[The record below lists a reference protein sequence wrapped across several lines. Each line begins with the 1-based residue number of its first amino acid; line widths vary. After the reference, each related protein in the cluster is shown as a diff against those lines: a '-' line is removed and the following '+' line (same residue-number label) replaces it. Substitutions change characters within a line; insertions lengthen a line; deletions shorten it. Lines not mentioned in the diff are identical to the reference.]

1 MLWEKSVGM
10 SNFVKDGAKRERYA
24 AVERVRE
31 GWIRHLIDLSRRN
44 NLLYYRELK
53 RGTLDFSDCNSKALK
68 ELLTGK
74 TVPLIRLLPQAEE
87 LKAAAQV
94 QGIRRR
100 ALANLEEKGL
110 ETLFLALGMAT
121 WTPTDGGRPPEAA
134 VLLLPIQVDARGAI
148 KLKRSGEV
156 QVNPVLLHV
165 LETEYGCQVT
175 PEHLLGEAESVGED
189 ESPDLES
196 VYSELT
202 KAASEVKGFE
212 IKTRAVLSN
221 FSFQKM
227 AMVRDL
233 RDRLSEMVANDMIS
247 AIAGDMRSRQ
257 NVRGTTQNID
267 LRELDRISP
276 DNEFL
281 VFDADSSQL
290 QVIHAA
296 LAGRNGVIQGPP
308 GTGKSQTIANLI
320 AALAASGQRILFV
333 AEKRAALEVVKTR
346 LEQKGLGH
354 LLLDLHGAAISRRQV
369 LQQVAE
375 SLILVRNIS
384 PADTGNLHQRFVDRR
399 KRLNDH
405 VARLHDKREPS
416 VKSVYEIQAEL
427 LLQFSESERINI
439 RFRGVELNRL
449 SAEKADTVEQLLA
462 QVSSGE
468 LTSLFLGDH
477 PSPWTKVKFLSGNAA
492 LHASDVVR
500 KIARAHL
507 PAFSECLQTLILT
520 TKLEP
525 PTNLNE
531 AEQLIALIEDVEKT
545 LFLYSEDIFKQ
556 DLEKQVNALSPLRN
570 GFIAESLALLFDS
583 NFKNALSTLKKLRK
597 AGETSNGQLIQEV
610 TKASEQLSRWGWL
623 SRSASVPCQ
632 VRSLSAARDNLNAL
646 LTDLDRIEPD
656 LGRGNLSQLPLPNLK
671 KLFNELAADADLNIP
686 LLVARLNDIERAIEQ
701 CGASSIIAELIRL
714 KSDPSLWSKQL
725 KYAWFASCLDQARAQ
740 DSALTVFHRETHE
753 QLIEEFR
760 ALDQERLKISSN
772 RVRRAHAERAIAAMN
787 AYPEQEALVRHEA
800 AKKARH
806 LPLRKLLAEAPDVLT
821 SISPC
826 WMASPLSVSQLLD
839 ADRRY
844 FDVVIFDEGSQVLP
858 EDAVPALL
866 RAERAVVAG
875 DKYQLPPT
883 TFFAGGL
890 DEEEEAESP
899 SPVEGL
905 ESLLDLMSSFLET
918 WELLWHYRSR
928 DEALIAFSNRHIY
941 HDRLITFPSPGGS
954 ASISHVLVSC
964 IPGQD
969 GQEESAS
976 REVQRV
982 VELVLQHATE
992 QPNETLGVI
1001 TMGIKHA
1008 QRIEAA
1014 LDAAL
1019 GERPELA
1026 AFFEESR
1033 SERFFVKN
1041 LERVQ
1046 GDERD
1051 AILLSV
1057 GYGKDRSGRLLYR
1070 FGPLL
1075 TKGGERRLN
1084 VAVTRARQRMTL
1096 VSSFDHHDMDPNR
1109 SSSRGVELLRLYIQY
1124 AASEGKILGET
1135 EESGVQ
1141 LNPFEK
1147 DIYDALT
1154 GKGISLLPQ
1163 WGVSSYR
1170 IDMVAQHPQQ
1180 PGRFVLAIECDGA
1193 SYHSLPTARD
1203 RDRLRQQQLQALGWR
1218 FHRIWSTDWFMRRE
1232 KEIQRAVDAYEAAV
1246 KYANQVDVQKN
1257 KPTKPVPQTAQP
1269 CTSQSLTPEINSPT
1283 ALRGRRPNV
1292 PKRAKI
1298 DDYTQAEL
1306 MSLIR
1311 WILSDGCLRTHEE
1324 ILKEMLPEL
1333 GFKRRGARID
1343 RAVFAAIERLRSFR

>member
-31 GWIRHLIDLSRRN
+31 GWIRRLIDLSRRN

-100 ALANLEEKGL
+100 AVANLEEKGL

-134 VLLLPIQVDARGAI
+134 VLLVPIHVDARGAI

-189 ESPDLES
+189 ESPDLEA

-281 VFDADSSQL
+281 VFDADSSQQ

-296 LAGRNGVIQGPP
+296 LARRNGVIQGPP

-320 AALAASGQRILFV
+320 ATLAASGQRILFV

-354 LLLDLHGAAISRRQV
+354 LLLDLHGAAISRREV

-375 SLILVRNIS
+375 SLTLVRNIS

-405 VARLHDKREPS
+405 VARLHDKRKPS
-416 VKSVYEIQAEL
+416 DKSIYEIQAEL

-449 SAEKADTVEQLLA
+449 SAQKADTVAEGLGQI
-462 QVSSGE
+462 SRGE
-468 LTSLFLGDH
+468 LASLFLGDH
-477 PSPWTKVKFLSGNAA
+477 PSPWMTAKLLSKDAA
-492 LHASDVVR
+492 WKAYDVVLR
-500 KIARAHL
+500 IATVHL
-507 PAFSECLQTLILT
+507 PAFSKCLETL
-520 TKLEP
+520 KLEP
-525 PTNLNE
+525 PISLNK
-531 AEQLIALIEDVEKT
+531 ARQLIAFIEDIEKT

-556 DLEKQVNALSPLRN
+556 DLEKQVTALSPLRN

-583 NFKNALSTLKKLRK
+583 NFKNVLSTLKKLRK
-597 AGETSNGQLIQEV
+597 AGETSNGQLFQEV
-610 TKASEQLSRWGWL
+610 TKASEQLSHWRSL

-632 VRSLSAARDNLNAL
+632 VTSLSAARDNLKVL
-646 LTDLDRIEPD
+646 LTDLELIEPD
-656 LGRGNLSQLPLPNLK
+656 LGQGNLSQLPLQYLK
-671 KLFNELAADADLNIP
+671 ELFNELAADRATPELVADLKE
-686 LLVARLNDIERAIEQ
+686 IERTIEQ
-701 CGASSIIAELIRL
+701 CGASSIIAELRRL
-714 KSDPSLWSKQL
+714 KSDPSLWQKQF

-753 QLIEEFR
+753 QVIEEFR
-760 ALDQERLKISSN
+760 ALDQERVKISSN
-772 RVRRAHAERAIAAMN
+772 RVQRAHAERVIAAMN
-787 AYPEQEALVRHEA
+787 AYPEQEALVRREA

-806 LPLRKLLAEAPDVLT
+806 LPLRQLLAEAPDVLT

-844 FDVVIFDEGSQVLP
+844 FDVVIFDEASQVLP

-866 RAERAVVAG
+866 RAQRAVVAG

-941 HDRLITFPSPGGS
+941 HDRLITFPSPGGL

-1033 SERFFVKN
+1033 PERFFVKN
-1041 LERVQ
+1041 LEQVQ

-1135 EESGVQ
+1135 EQSGVP

-1154 GKGISLLPQ
+1154 GKGISLVPQ

-1203 RDRLRQQQLQALGWR
+1203 RDRLRQQQLEALGWR

-1246 KYANQVDVQKN
+1246 KYANQLDAQNN
-1257 KPTKPVPQTAQP
+1257 KPTKPVPQTTQP
-1269 CTSQSLTPEINSPT
+1269 FTSQSLTPEINSPT
-1283 ALRGRRPNV
+1283 ALRGTRPNV
-1292 PKRAKI
+1292 PKRSKI

-1311 WILSDGCLRTHEE
+1311 WILSDGCLRTDEE
-1324 ILKEMLPEL
+1324 ILKVMLPEL
-1333 GFKRRGARID
+1333 GFKRRGSRID
-1343 RAVFAAIERLRSFR
+1343 QAVFAAIERLRSSR

>member
-1 MLWEKSVGM
+1 M
-10 SNFVKDGAKRERYA
+10 SNFGKDGANRSRYA

-31 GWIRHLIDLSRRN
+31 GWIRRLIDLSRRN

-53 RGTLDFSDCNSKALK
+53 TGTLDFSECNSKALK

-134 VLLLPIQVDARGAI
+134 VLLVPIHVDARGAI
-148 KLKRSGEV
+148 KLKRSGEL

-165 LETEYGCQVT
+165 LEAEYGCQVT
-175 PEHLLGEAESVGED
+175 PECLLGEAESVGED
-189 ESPDLES
+189 ESPDLEA

-202 KAASEVKGFE
+202 KAASELKGFE

-247 AIAGDMRSRQ
+247 AIAGDITARQ
-257 NVRGTTQNID
+257 NVRGTSQNID
-267 LRELDRISP
+267 VRELDRISP

-281 VFDADSSQL
+281 VFDADSSQQ

-320 AALAASGQRILFV
+320 ATLAASGQRILFV

-354 LLLDLHGAAISRRQV
+354 LLLDLHGAAISRREV

-375 SLILVRNIS
+375 SLTQVRNIS
-384 PADTGNLHQRFVDRR
+384 PADIGNIHQRFVDRR

-405 VARLHDKREPS
+405 VARLHDKRKPS
-416 VKSVYEIQAEL
+416 DKSVYEIQAEL
-427 LLQFSESERINI
+427 LWQFSESERINI

-449 SAEKADTVEQLLA
+449 AENAETVAERLGQI
-462 QVSSGE
+462 SRGE
-468 LTSLFLGDH
+468 LASLFLGDH
-477 PSPWTKVKFLSGNAA
+477 RSPWMTVKLLSVDAA
-492 LHASDVVR
+492 SQASDVVQR
-500 KIARAHL
+500 IATVRL
-507 PAFSECLQTLILT
+507 PEFSECLETLILI

-525 PTNLNE
+525 PISLNK
-531 AEQLIALIEDVEKT
+531 ARQLIAFIEDVEKT

-570 GFIAESLALLFDS
+570 GFIAESLAFLFDS
-583 NFKNALSTLKKLRK
+583 NFKNAVSTLKKLRK
-597 AGETSNGQLIQEV
+597 AGETSNGQLFEEV
-610 TKASEQLSRWGWL
+610 TKASEQLSHWRSL

-632 VRSLSAARDNLNAL
+632 VTSLSAARDNLNAL
-646 LTDLDRIEPD
+646 LTDLERIEPD
-656 LGRGNLSQLPLPNLK
+656 LGRGNLSQLPLQYLK
-671 KLFNELAADADLNIP
+671 ELFNELAADRDTP
-686 LLVARLNDIERAIEQ
+686 QLVAGLKEIERTIEQ
-701 CGASSIIAELIRL
+701 CGASLIIAELRRL
-714 KSDPSLWSKQL
+714 KSDPSLWQKQF

-760 ALDQERLKISSN
+760 VLDQERVKISSN
-772 RVRRAHAERAIAAMN
+772 RVRRAHAERVIAAMN
-787 AYPEQEALVRHEA
+787 AYPEQEALVRREA

-844 FDVVIFDEGSQVLP
+844 FDVVIFDEASQVLP

-866 RAERAVVAG
+866 RAQRAVVAG

-941 HDRLITFPSPGGS
+941 NDRLITFPSPGGS
-954 ASISHVLVSC
+954 PSISHVLVSC

-1026 AFFEESR
+1026 AFFDEGR
-1033 SERFFVKN
+1033 PERFFVKN

-1057 GYGKDRSGRLLYR
+1057 GYGKDRSGRLVYR

-1096 VSSFDHHDMDPNR
+1096 VSSFDHHDMDPDR

-1135 EESGVQ
+1135 EQSGVP

-1203 RDRLRQQQLQALGWR
+1203 RDRLRQQQLEALGWR
-1218 FHRIWSTDWFMRRE
+1218 FHRIWSTDWFMRRD

-1246 KYANQVDVQKN
+1246 KYANQVDAQKN

-1269 CTSQSLTPEINSPT
+1269 FTSQSLTPEINSPT
-1283 ALRGRRPNV
+1283 ALRGTRPNV
-1292 PKRAKI
+1292 PKRSKI
-1298 DDYTQAEL
+1298 DDYTQTEL

-1311 WILSDGCLRTHEE
+1311 WILSDGCLRTDEE

-1343 RAVFAAIERLRSFR
+1343 QAVFAAIERLRSSR

>member
-1 MLWEKSVGM
+1 
-10 SNFVKDGAKRERYA
+10 
-24 AVERVRE
+24 
-31 GWIRHLIDLSRRN
+31 
-44 NLLYYRELK
+44 
-53 RGTLDFSDCNSKALK
+53 
-68 ELLTGK
+68 
-74 TVPLIRLLPQAEE
+74 
-87 LKAAAQV
+87 
-94 QGIRRR
+94 
-100 ALANLEEKGL
+100 
-110 ETLFLALGMAT
+110 
-121 WTPTDGGRPPEAA
+121 
-134 VLLLPIQVDARGAI
+134 
-148 KLKRSGEV
+148 
-156 QVNPVLLHV
+156 
-165 LETEYGCQVT
+165 
-175 PEHLLGEAESVGED
+175 
-189 ESPDLES
+189 
-196 VYSELT
+196 
-202 KAASEVKGFE
+202 
-212 IKTRAVLSN
+212 
-221 FSFQKM
+221 
-227 AMVRDL
+227 
-233 RDRLSEMVANDMIS
+233 
-247 AIAGDMRSRQ
+247 
-257 NVRGTTQNID
+257 
-267 LRELDRISP
+267 
-276 DNEFL
+276 
-281 VFDADSSQL
+281 
-290 QVIHAA
+290 
-296 LAGRNGVIQGPP
+296 
-308 GTGKSQTIANLI
+308 
-320 AALAASGQRILFV
+320 
-333 AEKRAALEVVKTR
+333 VKTR

-354 LLLDLHGAAISRRQV
+354 LLLDLHGAAISRREV

-375 SLILVRNIS
+375 NLTLVRNIS

-405 VARLHDKREPS
+405 VARLHDKRKPS
-416 VKSVYEIQAEL
+416 DKSIYEIQAEL
-427 LLQFSESERINI
+427 LLQFSESEQINI

-449 SAEKADTVEQLLA
+449 SAEKADTVAEGLGQI
-462 QVSSGE
+462 SRGE
-468 LTSLFLGDH
+468 LASLFLGDH
-477 PSPWTKVKFLSGNAA
+477 RSPWMTAKLLSKDAA
-492 LHASDVVR
+492 WKAYDVVLR
-500 KIARAHL
+500 IARVHL
-507 PAFSECLQTLILT
+507 PAFSKCLETL
-520 TKLEP
+520 KLEP
-525 PTNLNE
+525 PISLNK
-531 AEQLIALIEDVEKT
+531 ARQLIAFIEDIEKT

-556 DLEKQVNALSPLRN
+556 DLEKQVTALSPLRN

-583 NFKNALSTLKKLRK
+583 NFKNVLSTLKKLRK
-597 AGETSNGQLIQEV
+597 AGETSNGQLFQEV
-610 TKASEQLSRWGWL
+610 TKASEQLSHWRSL

-632 VRSLSAARDNLNAL
+632 VTSLSAARDNLKVL
-646 LTDLDRIEPD
+646 LTDLELIEPD
-656 LGRGNLSQLPLPNLK
+656 LGQGNLSQLPLQYLK
-671 KLFNELAADADLNIP
+671 ELFNELAADRATPELVADLKE
-686 LLVARLNDIERAIEQ
+686 IERTIEQ
-701 CGASSIIAELIRL
+701 CGASSIIAELRRL
-714 KSDPSLWSKQL
+714 KSDPSLWQKQF
-725 KYAWFASCLDQARAQ
+725 KYAWLASCLDQARAQ
-740 DSALTVFHRETHE
+740 DSALTVFHRESHE

-760 ALDQERLKISSN
+760 ALDQERVKISSN
-772 RVRRAHAERAIAAMN
+772 RVRRAHAERVIAAMN
-787 AYPEQEALVRHEA
+787 AYPEQEALVRREA

-844 FDVVIFDEGSQVLP
+844 FDVVIFDEASQVLP

-866 RAERAVVAG
+866 RAQRAVVAG

-941 HDRLITFPSPGGS
+941 NDRLITFPNPGGS

-964 IPGQD
+964 ISGQD

-976 REVQRV
+976 WEVQRV

-992 QPNETLGVI
+992 RPNETLGVI

-1026 AFFEESR
+1026 AFFEEGR
-1033 SERFFVKN
+1033 PERFFVKN

-1075 TKGGERRLN
+1075 TNGGERRLN

-1135 EESGVQ
+1135 EQSGVP

-1203 RDRLRQQQLQALGWR
+1203 RDRLRQQQLEALGWR

-1246 KYANQVDVQKN
+1246 KYANQLDAQKN
-1257 KPTKPVPQTAQP
+1257 KPTQPVPQTAQP
-1269 CTSQSLTPEINSPT
+1269 FTSPSLTPEINSPT
-1283 ALRGRRPNV
+1283 ALRGTRPNV
-1292 PKRAKI
+1292 PKRSKI

-1311 WILSDGCLRTHEE
+1311 WILSDGCLRTDEE
-1324 ILKEMLPEL
+1324 ILKVMLPEL

-1343 RAVFAAIERLRSFR
+1343 QAVFAAIERLRSSR

>member
-31 GWIRHLIDLSRRN
+31 GWIRRLIDLSRRN

-134 VLLLPIQVDARGAI
+134 VLLVPIHVDARGAI

-156 QVNPVLLHV
+156 QVNPVLLHA

-175 PEHLLGEAESVGED
+175 PECLLGEAESVGED
-189 ESPDLES
+189 ESPDLEA

-202 KAASEVKGFE
+202 KAASEVQGFE

-247 AIAGDMRSRQ
+247 AIAGDITARQ
-257 NVRGTTQNID
+257 NVRGTSQNID
-267 LRELDRISP
+267 VRELDRISP

-281 VFDADSSQL
+281 VFDADSSQQ

-320 AALAASGQRILFV
+320 ATLAASGQRILFV

-354 LLLDLHGAAISRRQV
+354 LLLDLHGAAISRREV

-375 SLILVRNIS
+375 SLTLVRNIS

-405 VARLHDKREPS
+405 VARLHDKRKPS
-416 VKSVYEIQAEL
+416 DKSIYEIQAEL

-449 SAEKADTVEQLLA
+449 SAEKADTVAEGLGQI
-462 QVSSGE
+462 SRGE
-468 LTSLFLGDH
+468 LASLFLGDH
-477 PSPWTKVKFLSGNAA
+477 RSPWMTAKLLSKDAA
-492 LHASDVVR
+492 WKAYDVVLR
-500 KIARAHL
+500 IATVHL
-507 PAFSECLQTLILT
+507 PAFSKCLETL
-520 TKLEP
+520 KLEP
-525 PTNLNE
+525 PISLNK
-531 AEQLIALIEDVEKT
+531 ARQLIAFIEDVEKT

-583 NFKNALSTLKKLRK
+583 NFKNVLSTLKKLRK
-597 AGETSNGQLIQEV
+597 AGETSNGQLFQEV
-610 TKASEQLSRWGWL
+610 TKASEQLSHWRSL

-632 VRSLSAARDNLNAL
+632 VTSLSAARDSLKVL
-646 LTDLDRIEPD
+646 LTDLELIEPD
-656 LGRGNLSQLPLPNLK
+656 LGQGNLSQLPLQYLK
-671 KLFNELAADADLNIP
+671 ELFNKLAADRATPELVADLKE
-686 LLVARLNDIERAIEQ
+686 IERTIEQ
-701 CGASSIIAELIRL
+701 CGASSIIAELRRL
-714 KSDPSLWSKQL
+714 KSDPSLWQKQF

-760 ALDQERLKISSN
+760 ALDQERVKISSN

-787 AYPEQEALVRHEA
+787 AYPEQEALVRREA

-844 FDVVIFDEGSQVLP
+844 FDVVIFDEASQVLP

-866 RAERAVVAG
+866 RAQRAVVAG

-941 HDRLITFPSPGGS
+941 NDRLITFPSPGGS

-992 QPNETLGVI
+992 RPNETLGVI

-1026 AFFEESR
+1026 AFFDEGR
-1033 SERFFVKN
+1033 PERFFVKN

-1057 GYGKDRSGRLLYR
+1057 GYGKDSSGRLLYR

-1135 EESGVQ
+1135 EQSGVP

-1203 RDRLRQQQLQALGWR
+1203 RDRLRQQQLEALGWR

-1246 KYANQVDVQKN
+1246 KYGNQVDAQKN
-1257 KPTKPVPQTAQP
+1257 KPIKLVPQTAQP
-1269 CTSQSLTPEINSPT
+1269 FTSQSLTPEINSPT

-1292 PKRAKI
+1292 PKRSKI

-1311 WILSDGCLRTHEE
+1311 WILSDGCLRTDEE
-1324 ILKEMLPEL
+1324 ILKVMLAEL

-1343 RAVFAAIERLRSFR
+1343 QAVFAAIERLRSSR

>member
-1 MLWEKSVGM
+1 M
-10 SNFVKDGAKRERYA
+10 SNFVKDGAKRSRYA

-31 GWIRHLIDLSRRN
+31 GWIRRLIDLSRRN

-134 VLLLPIQVDARGAI
+134 VLLVPIHVDARGAI
-148 KLKRSGEV
+148 KLKRSGEL
-156 QVNPVLLHV
+156 QVNPVLLHA

-175 PEHLLGEAESVGED
+175 PECLLGEAESVGED
-189 ESPDLES
+189 ESPDLEA

-202 KAASEVKGFE
+202 KAASEVQGFE

-247 AIAGDMRSRQ
+247 AIAGDITARQ
-257 NVRGTTQNID
+257 NIRGTSQNID
-267 LRELDRISP
+267 VRELDRISP
-276 DNEFL
+276 DKEFL
-281 VFDADSSQL
+281 VFDADSSQQ
-290 QVIHAA
+290 QVIHAV

-320 AALAASGQRILFV
+320 ATLAASGQRILFV

-354 LLLDLHGAAISRRQV
+354 LLLDLHGAAISRREV

-375 SLILVRNIS
+375 SLTLVRNIS

-405 VARLHDKREPS
+405 VARLHDKRKPS
-416 VKSVYEIQAEL
+416 DKSIYEIQAEL

-462 QVSSGE
+462 EISSGE

-477 PSPWTKVKFLSGNAA
+477 PSPWMKVKLLSGNAA
-492 LHASDVVR
+492 LLASDVVR
-500 KIARAHL
+500 KIARDRL
-507 PAFSECLQTLILT
+507 PAFYECLETLIFT

-531 AEQLIALIEDVEKT
+531 AEQLITLIEDVEKT

-570 GFIAESLALLFDS
+570 GFIAENLAWLFDS
-583 NFKNALSTLKKLRK
+583 NFKKAISTLKKLRK
-597 AGETSNGQLIQEV
+597 AGETSNGQLFQEV
-610 TKASEQLSRWGWL
+610 TKASEQLSRWRWL

-632 VRSLSAARDNLNAL
+632 VTSLSAARDNLKVL
-646 LTDLDRIEPD
+646 LTDLNRIEPD
-656 LGRGNLSQLPLPNLK
+656 LGQGNLSQLPLQNLK
-671 KLFNELAADADLNIP
+671 ELFNELAADLNIP
-686 LLVARLNDIERAIEQ
+686 LLVARLKEIEREIEH
-701 CGASSIIAELIRL
+701 CGASSIIAEFRRL
-714 KSDPSLWSKQL
+714 KSDPSLWSKQF

-740 DSALTVFHRETHE
+740 DSALTVFNRETHE

-760 ALDQERLKISSN
+760 ALDQERVKISSN
-772 RVRRAHAERAIAAMN
+772 RVRRAHAERVIAAMN
-787 AYPEQEALVRHEA
+787 AYPEQEALVRREA

-844 FDVVIFDEGSQVLP
+844 FDVVIFDEASQVLP

-941 HDRLITFPSPGGS
+941 NDRLITFPSSGGS
-954 ASISHVLVSC
+954 PSISHVLVSC
-964 IPGQD
+964 IPGQE

-982 VELVLQHATE
+982 VELVIQHATE

-1026 AFFEESR
+1026 AFFDEGR
-1033 SERFFVKN
+1033 PERFFVKN

-1057 GYGKDRSGRLLYR
+1057 GYGKDRSGRLVYR

-1135 EESGVQ
+1135 EQSGVP

-1180 PGRFVLAIECDGA
+1180 AGRFVLAIECDGA
-1193 SYHSLPTARD
+1193 SYHSLGTARD
-1203 RDRLRQQQLQALGWR
+1203 RDRLRQQQLEALGWR
-1218 FHRIWSTDWFMRRE
+1218 FHRIWSTDWFLRRD

-1246 KYANQVDVQKN
+1246 KYANQVDAQKN

-1283 ALRGRRPNV
+1283 ALRGTRPNV
-1292 PKRAKI
+1292 PKRSKI
-1298 DDYTQAEL
+1298 DDYTQTEL

-1311 WILSDGCLRTHEE
+1311 WILSDGCLRTDEE
-1324 ILKEMLPEL
+1324 ILKVMLPEL

-1343 RAVFAAIERLRSFR
+1343 QAVFAAIERLRSSR

>member
-31 GWIRHLIDLSRRN
+31 GWIRRLIDLSRRN

-134 VLLLPIQVDARGAI
+134 VLLVPIHVDARGAI

-189 ESPDLES
+189 ESPDLEA

-247 AIAGDMRSRQ
+247 AIAGDLRARQ

-281 VFDADSSQL
+281 VFDADSSQQ

-320 AALAASGQRILFV
+320 ATLAASGQRILFV

-354 LLLDLHGAAISRRQV
+354 LLLDLHGAAISRREV

-375 SLILVRNIS
+375 SLTLVRNIS
-384 PADTGNLHQRFVDRR
+384 PADIGNLHQRFVDRR

-405 VARLHDKREPS
+405 VARLHDKRKPS
-416 VKSVYEIQAEL
+416 DKSIYEIQAEL

-449 SAEKADTVEQLLA
+449 SAQKADTVAEGLGQI
-462 QVSSGE
+462 SRGE
-468 LTSLFLGDH
+468 LASLFLGDH
-477 PSPWTKVKFLSGNAA
+477 PSPWMTAKLLSKDAA
-492 LHASDVVR
+492 WKAYDVVLR
-500 KIARAHL
+500 IATVHL
-507 PAFSECLQTLILT
+507 PAFFKCLETL
-520 TKLEP
+520 KLEP
-525 PTNLNE
+525 PISLNK
-531 AEQLIALIEDVEKT
+531 ARQLIAFIEDIEKT

-556 DLEKQVNALSPLRN
+556 DLEKQVTALSPLRN

-583 NFKNALSTLKKLRK
+583 NFKNVLSTLKKLLK
-597 AGETSNGQLIQEV
+597 AGETSNGQLFQEV
-610 TKASEQLSRWGWL
+610 TKASEQLSHWRSL

-632 VRSLSAARDNLNAL
+632 VTSLSAARYNLKVL
-646 LTDLDRIEPD
+646 LTDLELIEPD
-656 LGRGNLSQLPLPNLK
+656 LGQGNLSQLPLQNLK
-671 KLFNELAADADLNIP
+671 ELFNELAADLNIP
-686 LLVARLNDIERAIEQ
+686 LLVARLKEIERAIEQ
-701 CGASSIIAELIRL
+701 CGASSIITEFRRQ
-714 KSDPSLWSKQL
+714 KSQPSLWSKQF

-740 DSALTVFHRETHE
+740 DSALTVFNRETHE

-760 ALDQERLKISSN
+760 ALDQERVKISSN

-787 AYPEQEALVRHEA
+787 AYPEQEALVRREA

-806 LPLRKLLAEAPDVLT
+806 LPLRKLLADAPDVLT

-844 FDVVIFDEGSQVLP
+844 FDVVIFDEASQVLP

-866 RAERAVVAG
+866 RTERAIVAG

-941 HDRLITFPSPGGS
+941 NDRLITFPSPGG
-954 ASISHVLVSC
+954 APSISHVLVSC
-964 IPGQD
+964 ISGQD

-1033 SERFFVKN
+1033 PERFFVKN

-1057 GYGKDRSGRLLYR
+1057 GYGKDRSGRLVYR

-1135 EESGVQ
+1135 EQSGVP

-1203 RDRLRQQQLQALGWR
+1203 RDRLRQQQLKALGWR

-1246 KYANQVDVQKN
+1246 KYAHQVDAQKN
-1257 KPTKPVPQTAQP
+1257 KPIKPVPQTAQP
-1269 CTSQSLTPEINSPT
+1269 FTSQSLTPEINSPT
-1283 ALRGRRPNV
+1283 ALRGTRPNV
-1292 PKRAKI
+1292 PKRSKI
-1298 DDYTQAEL
+1298 DDYTQTEL

-1311 WILSDGCLRTHEE
+1311 WILSDGCLRTDEE
-1324 ILKEMLPEL
+1324 ILKVMLPEL

-1343 RAVFAAIERLRSFR
+1343 QAVFAAIERLRSSR

>member
-31 GWIRHLIDLSRRN
+31 GWIRRLIDLSRRN

-134 VLLLPIQVDARGAI
+134 VLLVPIHVDARGAI

-165 LETEYGCQVT
+165 LEAEYGCQVT
-175 PEHLLGEAESVGED
+175 PECLLGEAESVGED

-202 KAASEVKGFE
+202 KAASELKGFE

-247 AIAGDMRSRQ
+247 AIAGDITARQ
-257 NVRGTTQNID
+257 NVRGTSQNID
-267 LRELDRISP
+267 VRELDRISP

-281 VFDADSSQL
+281 VFDADSSQ
-290 QVIHAA
+290 QHVIHAA

-320 AALAASGQRILFV
+320 ATLAASGQRILFV

-354 LLLDLHGAAISRRQV
+354 LLLDLHGAAISRREV

-375 SLILVRNIS
+375 SLTLVRNIS

-405 VARLHDKREPS
+405 VARLHDKRKPS
-416 VKSVYEIQAEL
+416 DKSIYEIQAEL
-427 LLQFSESERINI
+427 LLQFSESEQINI

-449 SAEKADTVEQLLA
+449 SAEKADTVAESLGQI
-462 QVSSGE
+462 SRGE
-468 LTSLFLGDH
+468 LASLFLGDH
-477 PSPWTKVKFLSGNAA
+477 PSPWMTAKLLSKDAA
-492 LHASDVVR
+492 WKAYDVVLR
-500 KIARAHL
+500 IATVHL
-507 PAFSECLQTLILT
+507 PAFSKCLETL
-520 TKLEP
+520 KLEP
-525 PTNLNE
+525 PISLNK
-531 AEQLIALIEDVEKT
+531 ARQLIAFIEDVEKT

-556 DLEKQVNALSPLRN
+556 DLEKQVNVLSPLRN
-570 GFIAESLALLFDS
+570 GFIVESLALLFDS
-583 NFKNALSTLKKLRK
+583 NFKNVLSTLKKLRK
-597 AGETSNGQLIQEV
+597 AGETSNGQLFQEV
-610 TKASEQLSRWGWL
+610 TKASEQLSHWRSL

-632 VRSLSAARDNLNAL
+632 VTSLSAARDNLNAL
-646 LTDLDRIEPD
+646 LTDLELIEPD
-656 LGRGNLSQLPLPNLK
+656 LGQGNLSQLPLQYLK
-671 KLFNELAADADLNIP
+671 ELFNELAADRATPELVADLKE
-686 LLVARLNDIERAIEQ
+686 IERTIEQ
-701 CGASSIIAELIRL
+701 CGASSIIAELRRL
-714 KSDPSLWSKQL
+714 KSDPSLWQKQF

-760 ALDQERLKISSN
+760 ALDQERVKISSN
-772 RVRRAHAERAIAAMN
+772 RVRRAHAERVIAAMN
-787 AYPEQEALVRHEA
+787 AYPEQEALVRREA

-844 FDVVIFDEGSQVLP
+844 FDVVIFDEASQVLP

-941 HDRLITFPSPGGS
+941 NDRLITFPSPGGS

-992 QPNETLGVI
+992 RPNETLGVI
-1001 TMGIKHA
+1001 TMGIKHS

-1033 SERFFVKN
+1033 PERFFVKN

-1057 GYGKDRSGRLLYR
+1057 GYGKDISGRLVYR

-1135 EESGVQ
+1135 EQSGVQ

-1163 WGVSSYR
+1163 WGVSS
-1170 IDMVAQHPQQ
+1170 
-1180 PGRFVLAIECDGA
+1180 
-1193 SYHSLPTARD
+1193 
-1203 RDRLRQQQLQALGWR
+1203 
-1218 FHRIWSTDWFMRRE
+1218 
-1232 KEIQRAVDAYEAAV
+1232 
-1246 KYANQVDVQKN
+1246 
-1257 KPTKPVPQTAQP
+1257 
-1269 CTSQSLTPEINSPT
+1269 
-1283 ALRGRRPNV
+1283 
-1292 PKRAKI
+1292 
-1298 DDYTQAEL
+1298 
-1306 MSLIR
+1306 
-1311 WILSDGCLRTHEE
+1311 
-1324 ILKEMLPEL
+1324 
-1333 GFKRRGARID
+1333 
-1343 RAVFAAIERLRSFR
+1343 

>member
-31 GWIRHLIDLSRRN
+31 GWIRRLIDLSRRN

-134 VLLLPIQVDARGAI
+134 VLLLPIHVDARGAI
-148 KLKRSGEV
+148 KLKLSGEV

-247 AIAGDMRSRQ
+247 AIAGDMRARQ
-257 NVRGTTQNID
+257 NVRGATQNID

-281 VFDADSSQL
+281 VFDADSSQQ

-320 AALAASGQRILFV
+320 ATLAASGQRILFV

-354 LLLDLHGAAISRRQV
+354 LLLDLHGADISRREV

-375 SLILVRNIS
+375 SLTLVRNIS
-384 PADTGNLHQRFVDRR
+384 PADIGNLHQRFVDRR

-405 VARLHDKREPS
+405 VARLHDKRKPS
-416 VKSVYEIQAEL
+416 DKSVYEIQAEL
-427 LLQFSESERINI
+427 LWQFSESERINI

-449 SAEKADTVEQLLA
+449 AENADTVAERLGQI
-462 QVSSGE
+462 SRGE
-468 LTSLFLGDH
+468 LASLFLGDH
-477 PSPWTKVKFLSGNAA
+477 RSPWMTVKLLSVDAA
-492 LHASDVVR
+492 SQASDVVQQ
-500 KIARAHL
+500 IATVRL
-507 PAFSECLQTLILT
+507 PAFLECLERLILI

-525 PTNLNE
+525 PISLNK
-531 AEQLIALIEDVEKT
+531 ARQLIAFIEDVEKT

-583 NFKNALSTLKKLRK
+583 NFKNVLSTLKKLRK
-597 AGETSNGQLIQEV
+597 AGETSNGQLFQEV
-610 TKASEQLSRWGWL
+610 TKASEQLSHWRSL
-623 SRSASVPCQ
+623 SHSASVPCQ
-632 VRSLSAARDNLNAL
+632 VTSLSAARDNLKVL
-646 LTDLDRIEPD
+646 LTDLELIEPD
-656 LGRGNLSQLPLPNLK
+656 LGQGNLSQLPLQYLK
-671 KLFNELAADADLNIP
+671 ELFNKLAADRATPELVADLKE
-686 LLVARLNDIERAIEQ
+686 IERTIEQ
-701 CGASSIIAELIRL
+701 CGASSIIAELRRL
-714 KSDPSLWSKQL
+714 KSDPSLWQKQF

-760 ALDQERLKISSN
+760 ALDQERVKISSN

-787 AYPEQEALVRHEA
+787 AYPEQEALVRREA

-806 LPLRKLLAEAPDVLT
+806 LPLRKLLADAPDVLT

-844 FDVVIFDEGSQVLP
+844 FDVVIFDEASQVLP

-866 RAERAVVAG
+866 RAQRAVVAG

-941 HDRLITFPSPGGS
+941 NDRLITFPSPGGS

-976 REVQRV
+976 REVERV
-982 VELVLQHATE
+982 VELVIQHATE
-992 QPNETLGVI
+992 RPNETLGVI

-1014 LDAAL
+1014 LDVAL
-1019 GERPELA
+1019 RERPELA
-1026 AFFEESR
+1026 AFFDEGR
-1033 SERFFVKN
+1033 PERFFVKN

-1057 GYGKDRSGRLLYR
+1057 GYGKDRSGRLVYR

-1135 EESGVQ
+1135 EQSGVP

-1154 GKGISLLPQ
+1154 GKGLLLLPQ

-1170 IDMVAQHPQQ
+1170 IDMVAQHPHQ

-1203 RDRLRQQQLQALGWR
+1203 RDRLRQQQLEALGWR

-1246 KYANQVDVQKN
+1246 KYANQLDAQNN

-1269 CTSQSLTPEINSPT
+1269 FTFQSLTPEINSPT
-1283 ALRGRRPNV
+1283 ALRGTRPNV
-1292 PKRAKI
+1292 PKRSTI

-1311 WILSDGCLRTHEE
+1311 WILSDGCLRTDEE
-1324 ILKEMLPEL
+1324 ILKVMLPEL

-1343 RAVFAAIERLRSFR
+1343 RAVFAAIERLRSSR

>member
-10 SNFVKDGAKRERYA
+10 SNFGKDGANRSRYA

-31 GWIRHLIDLSRRN
+31 GWIRRLIDLSRRN

-53 RGTLDFSDCNSKALK
+53 TGTLDFSDCNSKALK

-74 TVPLIRLLPQAEE
+74 TVRLIRLLPQAEE

-134 VLLLPIQVDARGAI
+134 VLLVPIHVDARGAI

-156 QVNPVLLHV
+156 QVNPVLLHA

-175 PEHLLGEAESVGED
+175 PEGLLGEAESVGED
-189 ESPDLES
+189 EIPDLEA

-202 KAASEVKGFE
+202 KAASEVQGFE

-247 AIAGDMRSRQ
+247 AIAGDMRARQ
-257 NVRGTTQNID
+257 NVRGTNQNID
-267 LRELDRISP
+267 VRELDRISP
-276 DNEFL
+276 DKEFL
-281 VFDADSSQL
+281 VFDADSSQQ

-320 AALAASGQRILFV
+320 ATLAASGQRILFV

-354 LLLDLHGAAISRRQV
+354 LLLDLHGAAISRREV

-375 SLILVRNIS
+375 SLTLVRNIS

-405 VARLHDKREPS
+405 VARLHDKRKPS
-416 VKSVYEIQAEL
+416 DKSIYEIQAEL

-449 SAEKADTVEQLLA
+449 AENADTVAERLGQI
-462 QVSSGE
+462 SRGE
-468 LTSLFLGDH
+468 LASLFLGDH
-477 PSPWTKVKFLSGNAA
+477 RSPWMTVKLLSKDAA
-492 LHASDVVR
+492 YKAYDVVLR
-500 KIARAHL
+500 IATVHL
-507 PAFSECLQTLILT
+507 PEFSKWLETL
-520 TKLEP
+520 KLEP
-525 PTNLNE
+525 PISLNK
-531 AEQLIALIEDVEKT
+531 ARQLIAFIEDVEKT

-556 DLEKQVNALSPLRN
+556 DLEKQVTALSPLRN

-583 NFKNALSTLKKLRK
+583 NFKNVLSTLKKLRK
-597 AGETSNGQLIQEV
+597 AGETSNGQLFQEV
-610 TKASEQLSRWGWL
+610 TKASEQLIHWRSL
-623 SRSASVPCQ
+623 SRSASLPCQ
-632 VRSLSAARDNLNAL
+632 VTSLSAARDNLNAL
-646 LTDLDRIEPD
+646 LTDLELIEPD
-656 LGRGNLSQLPLPNLK
+656 LGQGNLSQLPLPYLK
-671 KLFNELAADADLNIP
+671 ELFNELAADRATP
-686 LLVARLNDIERAIEQ
+686 ELVADIKEIERTIEQ
-701 CGASSIIAELIRL
+701 CGASSIIAELRRL
-714 KSDPSLWSKQL
+714 KSDPSLWQKQF

-760 ALDQERLKISSN
+760 ALDQERVKISSN
-772 RVRRAHAERAIAAMN
+772 RVRRAHAERVIAAMN
-787 AYPEQEALVRHEA
+787 AYPEQEALVRREA

-844 FDVVIFDEGSQVLP
+844 FDVVIFDEASQVLP

-866 RAERAVVAG
+866 RAQRAVVAG

-941 HDRLITFPSPGGS
+941 NDRLITFPSPGGS

-992 QPNETLGVI
+992 RPNETLGVI

-1019 GERPELA
+1019 RERPELA
-1026 AFFEESR
+1026 AFFDEGR
-1033 SERFFVKN
+1033 PERFFVKN

-1057 GYGKDRSGRLLYR
+1057 GYGKDSSGRLLYR

-1124 AASEGKILGET
+1124 AASQGKILGET
-1135 EESGVQ
+1135 EQSGVP

-1203 RDRLRQQQLQALGWR
+1203 RDRLRQQQLEALGWR

-1246 KYANQVDVQKN
+1246 KYANQVDAQNN
-1257 KPTKPVPQTAQP
+1257 KPTQPVPQTAQP
-1269 CTSQSLTPEINSPT
+1269 FTSPSLTPEIKSPT

-1311 WILSDGCLRTHEE
+1311 WILSDGCLRTDEE

-1343 RAVFAAIERLRSFR
+1343 RAVFAAIERLRSSR

>member
-1 MLWEKSVGM
+1 M

-31 GWIRHLIDLSRRN
+31 GWIRRLIDLSRRN

-134 VLLLPIQVDARGAI
+134 VLLVPIHVDARGAI
-148 KLKRSGEV
+148 KLQRSGEV

-175 PEHLLGEAESVGED
+175 PECLLGEAESVGED
-189 ESPDLES
+189 ESPDLEA

-202 KAASEVKGFE
+202 KAASELQGFE
-212 IKTRAVLSN
+212 IKIRAVLSN

-247 AIAGDMRSRQ
+247 AIAGDMRARQ

-276 DNEFL
+276 DKEFL
-281 VFDADSSQL
+281 VFDADSSQQ

-354 LLLDLHGAAISRRQV
+354 LLLDLHGAAISRREV

-375 SLILVRNIS
+375 SLTLVRNIS

-405 VARLHDKREPS
+405 VARLHDKRKPS
-416 VKSVYEIQAEL
+416 DKSIYEIQAEL

-449 SAEKADTVEQLLA
+449 SAEKADTVAEGLGQI
-462 QVSSGE
+462 SRGE
-468 LTSLFLGDH
+468 LASLFLGDH
-477 PSPWTKVKFLSGNAA
+477 SSPWMTAKLLSKDAA
-492 LHASDVVR
+492 WKAYDVVLR
-500 KIARAHL
+500 IATVHL
-507 PAFSECLQTLILT
+507 PAFSKCLETL
-520 TKLEP
+520 KLEP
-525 PTNLNE
+525 PISLNK
-531 AEQLIALIEDVEKT
+531 ARQLIAFIEDIEKT

-556 DLEKQVNALSPLRN
+556 DLEKQVTALSPLRN

-583 NFKNALSTLKKLRK
+583 NFKNVLSTLKKLRK
-597 AGETSNGQLIQEV
+597 AGETSNGQLFQEV
-610 TKASEQLSRWGWL
+610 TKASEQLSHWRSL

-632 VRSLSAARDNLNAL
+632 VTSLSAARDNLKVL
-646 LTDLDRIEPD
+646 LTDLELIEPD
-656 LGRGNLSQLPLPNLK
+656 LGQGNLSQLPLQYLK
-671 KLFNELAADADLNIP
+671 ELFNKLAADRATP
-686 LLVARLNDIERAIEQ
+686 ELVADFKEIERTIEQ
-701 CGASSIIAELIRL
+701 CGASSIIAELRRL
-714 KSDPSLWSKQL
+714 KSDPSLWQKQF

-740 DSALTVFHRETHE
+740 DSALTVFNRETHE

-760 ALDQERLKISSN
+760 ALDQERVKISSN
-772 RVRRAHAERAIAAMN
+772 RVRRAHAERVIAAMN
-787 AYPEQEALVRHEA
+787 AYPEQEALVRREA

-844 FDVVIFDEGSQVLP
+844 FDVVIFDEASQVLP

-866 RAERAVVAG
+866 RAKRAVVAG

-941 HDRLITFPSPGGS
+941 NDRLITFPSPGGS
-954 ASISHVLVSC
+954 ASISHILVSC

-1057 GYGKDRSGRLLYR
+1057 GYGKDRSGRLVYR

-1135 EESGVQ
+1135 EQSGVP

-1180 PGRFVLAIECDGA
+1180 AGRFVLAIECDGA

-1203 RDRLRQQQLQALGWR
+1203 RDRLRQQQLEALGWR

-1246 KYANQVDVQKN
+1246 KYANQVDAQKN
-1257 KPTKPVPQTAQP
+1257 KPTKPVPQIAQP
-1269 CTSQSLTPEINSPT
+1269 CTSQSLTPEINSPR

-1311 WILSDGCLRTHEE
+1311 WILSDGCLRTDEE
-1324 ILKEMLPEL
+1324 ILKVMLPEL

-1343 RAVFAAIERLRSFR
+1343 QAVFVAIERLRSSR

>member
-1 MLWEKSVGM
+1 M
-10 SNFVKDGAKRERYA
+10 SNFVKDGAKRSRYA

-31 GWIRHLIDLSRRN
+31 GWIRRLIDLSRRN

-121 WTPTDGGRPPEAA
+121 WTLTDGGRPPEAA
-134 VLLLPIQVDARGAI
+134 VLLVPIHVDARGAI

-156 QVNPVLLHV
+156 QVNPVLLHA

-175 PEHLLGEAESVGED
+175 PECLLGEAESLGED
-189 ESPDLES
+189 ESPDLEA

-202 KAASEVKGFE
+202 KAASEVQGFE
-212 IKTRAVLSN
+212 IKTRAVLTN

-247 AIAGDMRSRQ
+247 AIAGDITARQ
-257 NVRGTTQNID
+257 NVRGTSQNID

-281 VFDADSSQL
+281 VFDADSSQQ

-320 AALAASGQRILFV
+320 ATLAASGQRILFV
-333 AEKRAALEVVKTR
+333 AQKRAALEVVKTR

-354 LLLDLHGAAISRRQV
+354 LLLDLHGAAISRREV

-375 SLILVRNIS
+375 SLTLVRNIS

-427 LLQFSESERINI
+427 LLQVSESERINI

-449 SAEKADTVEQLLA
+449 AENADTVAERLGQI
-462 QVSSGE
+462 SRGE
-468 LTSLFLGDH
+468 LASLFLGDH
-477 PSPWTKVKFLSGNAA
+477 PSPWMTAKLLSKDAA
-492 LHASDVVR
+492 YKAYDLVLR
-500 KIARAHL
+500 IATVHL
-507 PAFSECLQTLILT
+507 PEFSKCLETL
-520 TKLEP
+520 KLEP
-525 PTNLNE
+525 PISLNK
-531 AEQLIALIEDVEKT
+531 ARQLIAFIEDVEKT

-583 NFKNALSTLKKLRK
+583 NFKNVLSTLKKLRK
-597 AGETSNGQLIQEV
+597 AGETSNGQLFQEV
-610 TKASEQLSRWGWL
+610 TKASEQLSHWRSL
-623 SRSASVPCQ
+623 SHSASVPCQ
-632 VRSLSAARDNLNAL
+632 VTSLSAARDNLKVL
-646 LTDLDRIEPD
+646 LTDLELIEPD
-656 LGRGNLSQLPLPNLK
+656 LGRGNLSQLPLQYLK
-671 KLFNELAADADLNIP
+671 ELFNELAADRDTP
-686 LLVARLNDIERAIEQ
+686 QLVAGLKEIERTIEQ
-701 CGASSIIAELIRL
+701 SGASSIITELRRL
-714 KSDPSLWSKQL
+714 KSDPSLWQKQF

-760 ALDQERLKISSN
+760 ALDQERVNISSN
-772 RVRRAHAERAIAAMN
+772 RVRRAHAERVIAAMN
-787 AYPEQEALVRHEA
+787 AYPEQEALVRREA

-844 FDVVIFDEGSQVLP
+844 FDVVIFDEASQVLP

-866 RAERAVVAG
+866 RAQRAVVAG

-918 WELLWHYRSR
+918 CELLWHYRSR

-941 HDRLITFPSPGGS
+941 NDRLITFPSPGS
-954 ASISHVLVSC
+954 SPSISHVLVSC

-992 QPNETLGVI
+992 RPNETLGVI

-1008 QRIEAA
+1008 QRIEATLDTA
-1014 LDAAL
+1014 LR
-1019 GERPELA
+1019 ERPELA
-1026 AFFEESR
+1026 AFFDEGR
-1033 SERFFVKN
+1033 PERFFVKN

-1057 GYGKDRSGRLLYR
+1057 GYGKDRSGRLVYR

-1135 EESGVQ
+1135 EQSGVQ

-1203 RDRLRQQQLQALGWR
+1203 RDRLRQQQLEALGWR

-1246 KYANQVDVQKN
+1246 KYANQLDAQNN

-1269 CTSQSLTPEINSPT
+1269 FTSQSLTPEINSPT
-1283 ALRGRRPNV
+1283 ALRGTRPNV
-1292 PKRAKI
+1292 PKDPKLTI
-1298 DDYTQAEL
+1298 T
-1306 MSLIR
+1306 
-1311 WILSDGCLRTHEE
+1311 LR
-1324 ILKEMLPEL
+1324 LNLC
-1333 GFKRRGARID
+1333 R
-1343 RAVFAAIERLRSFR
+1343 

>member
-31 GWIRHLIDLSRRN
+31 GWIRRLIDLSRRN

-68 ELLTGK
+68 ELLSGK
-74 TVPLIRLLPQAEE
+74 TVPLIRLLPQVEE
-87 LKAAAQV
+87 VKAAAQV

-134 VLLLPIQVDARGAI
+134 VLLVPIHVDARGAI

-189 ESPDLES
+189 ESPDLEAL
-196 VYSELT
+196 YSEFT

-247 AIAGDMRSRQ
+247 AIAGDMRARQ

-267 LRELDRISP
+267 FRELDRISP

-281 VFDADSSQL
+281 VFDADSSQQ

-320 AALAASGQRILFV
+320 ATLAASGQRILFV

-354 LLLDLHGAAISRRQV
+354 LLLDLHGAAISRREV

-375 SLILVRNIS
+375 SLTLVRNIS

-405 VARLHDKREPS
+405 VARLHDKRKPS
-416 VKSVYEIQAEL
+416 DKSVYEIQAEL
-427 LLQFSESERINI
+427 LWQFSESERINI

-449 SAEKADTVEQLLA
+449 AENAETVAERLGQI
-462 QVSSGE
+462 SRGE
-468 LTSLFLGDH
+468 LASLFLGDH
-477 PSPWTKVKFLSGNAA
+477 RSPWMTVKLLSVDAA
-492 LHASDVVR
+492 SQASDVVQR
-500 KIARAHL
+500 IATVRL
-507 PAFSECLQTLILT
+507 PAFSECLETLILI

-525 PTNLNE
+525 PISLNK
-531 AEQLIALIEDVEKT
+531 AKQLIAFIEDVEKT

-570 GFIAESLALLFDS
+570 GFIAESLAFLFDS
-583 NFKNALSTLKKLRK
+583 NFKNAVSTLKKLRK
-597 AGETSNGQLIQEV
+597 AGETSNGQLFQEV
-610 TKASEQLSRWGWL
+610 TKASEQLSHWRSL

-632 VRSLSAARDNLNAL
+632 VTSLSAARDNLNAL
-646 LTDLDRIEPD
+646 LTDLERIEPD
-656 LGRGNLSQLPLPNLK
+656 LGRGNLSQLPLQYLK
-671 KLFNELAADADLNIP
+671 ELFNELAADRDTP
-686 LLVARLNDIERAIEQ
+686 QLVAGLKEIERTIEQ
-701 CGASSIIAELIRL
+701 CGASSIIAELRRL
-714 KSDPSLWSKQL
+714 KSDPSLWQKQF

-740 DSALTVFHRETHE
+740 DSALTLFHRETHE

-760 ALDQERLKISSN
+760 ALDQERVKISSN

-787 AYPEQEALVRHEA
+787 AYPEQEALVRREA

-844 FDVVIFDEGSQVLP
+844 FDVVIFDEASQVLP

-866 RAERAVVAG
+866 RAQRAVVAG

-941 HDRLITFPSPGGS
+941 NDRLITFPSPGGS

-964 IPGQD
+964 ISGQD

-992 QPNETLGVI
+992 RPNETLGVI

-1019 GERPELA
+1019 RERPELA
-1026 AFFEESR
+1026 AFFDEGR
-1033 SERFFVKN
+1033 PERFFVKN

-1057 GYGKDRSGRLLYR
+1057 GYGKDLSGRLVYR

-1135 EESGVQ
+1135 EQSGVP

-1203 RDRLRQQQLQALGWR
+1203 RDRLRQQQLESLGWR

-1246 KYANQVDVQKN
+1246 KYANQVDAQKN
-1257 KPTKPVPQTAQP
+1257 KPTKAVPHIAQP

-1311 WILSDGCLRTHEE
+1311 WILSDGCLRTDEE

-1343 RAVFAAIERLRSFR
+1343 QAVFGAIQRLRSSR

>member
-1 MLWEKSVGM
+1 M

-31 GWIRHLIDLSRRN
+31 GWIRRLIDLSRRN

-134 VLLLPIQVDARGAI
+134 VLLVPIHVDARGAI

-247 AIAGDMRSRQ
+247 AIAGDMRARQ

-281 VFDADSSQL
+281 VFDADSSQQ

-320 AALAASGQRILFV
+320 ATLAASGQRILFV

-354 LLLDLHGAAISRRQV
+354 LLLDLHGAAISRREV

-375 SLILVRNIS
+375 SLTLVRNIS

-405 VARLHDKREPS
+405 VARLHDKRKPS
-416 VKSVYEIQAEL
+416 DKSIYEIQAEL
-427 LLQFSESERINI
+427 LLQFSESEQINI

-449 SAEKADTVEQLLA
+449 SAEKADTVAEGLGQI
-462 QVSSGE
+462 SRGE
-468 LTSLFLGDH
+468 LASLFLGDH
-477 PSPWTKVKFLSGNAA
+477 PSPWMTAKLLSKDAA
-492 LHASDVVR
+492 WKAYDVVLR
-500 KIARAHL
+500 IATVHL
-507 PAFSECLQTLILT
+507 PAFSKCLETL
-520 TKLEP
+520 KLEP
-525 PTNLNE
+525 PISLNK
-531 AEQLIALIEDVEKT
+531 ARLLIAFIEDIEKT

-556 DLEKQVNALSPLRN
+556 DLEKQVAALSPLRN

-583 NFKNALSTLKKLRK
+583 NFKNVLSTLKKLRK
-597 AGETSNGQLIQEV
+597 AGETSNGQLFQEI
-610 TKASEQLSRWGWL
+610 TKASEQLSHWRSL

-632 VRSLSAARDNLNAL
+632 VTSLSAARDNLNAL
-646 LTDLDRIEPD
+646 LTDLELIEPD
-656 LGRGNLSQLPLPNLK
+656 LGQGNLSQLPLQYLK
-671 KLFNELAADADLNIP
+671 ELFNKLAADRATPELVADLKE
-686 LLVARLNDIERAIEQ
+686 IERTIEQ
-701 CGASSIIAELIRL
+701 CGASSIIAELRRL
-714 KSDPSLWSKQL
+714 KSDPSLWQKQF

-760 ALDQERLKISSN
+760 ALDQERVKISSN
-772 RVRRAHAERAIAAMN
+772 RVQRAHAERVIAAMN
-787 AYPEQEALVRHEA
+787 AYPEQEALVRREA

-844 FDVVIFDEGSQVLP
+844 FDVVIFDEASQVLP

-866 RAERAVVAG
+866 RAQRAVVAG

-941 HDRLITFPSPGGS
+941 NDRLITFPSPGGS

-992 QPNETLGVI
+992 RPNETLGVI

-1033 SERFFVKN
+1033 PERFFVKN

-1135 EESGVQ
+1135 EQSGVP

-1203 RDRLRQQQLQALGWR
+1203 RDRLRQQQLEALGWR

-1246 KYANQVDVQKN
+1246 KYANQVDAQKN
-1257 KPTKPVPQTAQP
+1257 KPPKPVPQTAQP

-1311 WILSDGCLRTHEE
+1311 WILSDGCLRTDEE

-1343 RAVFAAIERLRSFR
+1343 RAVFAAIERLHSFK